1 MQAFRNAAKP
11 LMVVVAFTFFAWLV
25 VDLSGISGSTGLL
38 TKTAV
43 GKVNGRSID
52 ARVYQTAVQQNI
64 DARQRQAPGALG
76 LEDYEQIRNDVWEQF
91 VQNSVLDAEYRRRGI
106 TVNQDEIVEAMRT
119 SPPPEFQQI
128 PEFQTD
134 SQFDLGT
141 YQRWLTSSVAQQ
153 YLPALEAQYRDQIQ
167 RSKLLRVVT
176 SDIYL
181 SDAALWE
188 RYRDE
193 NETVKVGLTAIIP
206 RNVVPDSA
214 VPGSDAEVAA
224 YYKAHLDDFSRPATA
239 YLSFVALPRQT
250 TPADTAA
257 AHARADSVRQE
268 IVAGAPFAEVAQRE
282 SSDSGSAARG
292 GDLGEWTRG
301 TMDPAFDSAAFA
313 LPLNKVSQPVLSK
326 FGYHLIEVTSR
337 KGAKAKGRHILIPI
351 EIAGT
356 HRDQVDAQA
365 DSLEK
370 LGAEKADPA
379 ALDTAARALKLPIG
393 KSSPVQEG
401 TKVQLGTFVV
411 PDAGVWAFTAK
422 PGHTSQVIET
432 PIAFYVFRLDSLQ
445 PAGVPPLG
453 QVRQAAAYQVRAEKK
468 VALGRKIAQEYQKR
482 IDAGGS
488 LGAVADSM
496 KVPYKEFGP
505 FSRIN
510 PPLTDPVVVGTAFG
524 LKVGEHSGPIETKDG
539 IYLLNALEHTK
550 ADSAA
555 FVKDLDKYR
564 AHMISL
570 ARQERV
576 RSYLE
581 ALRQAAKVVDDRKK
595 VLQSTGPATQGA

>member
-91 VQNSVLDAEYRRRGI
+91 VQSSVLDAEYRRRGI

-134 SQFDLGT
+134 SQFDLGK

-193 NETVKVGLTAIIP
+193 NETVKVGLTAIIS

-214 VPGSDAEVAA
+214 VPVSDAEVAA

-292 GDLGEWTRG
+292 GDLGEWSRG

-453 QVRQAAAYQVRAEKK
+453 QVRQAAAYQARAEKK

-539 IYLLNALEHTK
+539 IYLLKALEHTK

-595 VLQSTGPATQGA
+595 VLQSAGPATQGA